1 MAGATNGDFR
11 ERRQLAGFFRM
22 KRVLVTGPSGFI
34 GTHCMRRLAEEDCE
48 IHAVNRSG
56 RGEPG
61 AGITWH
67 AADLRDVNA
76 VLPLIAKI
84 QPTHLLH
91 AAWVATP
98 RFYSQS
104 PENVAWLQSTI
115 ALAEAF
121 GTHGGARFIGI
132 GSSAEY
138 DPGERPC
145 VEDATP
151 IRPATIYG
159 KCKAACWLAV
169 QAAAKLHGFS
179 AAWGRLF
186 LPYGPGDPP
195 QRLIPS
201 VLAALRAGRPVETT
215 QGTQQ
220 RDFIYAADAADLLV
234 RLLLSEEPGA
244 FNVGTGRA
252 TTVRSVVEYLASRCD
267 RPDLPQFGAIPLA
280 PGEPAILV
288 ADMSKVRERLSWSP
302 QTEID
307 RGLDRVLGCAE
318 RA

>member
-1 MAGATNGDFR
+1 MAERTDDHVRKRR
-11 ERRQLAGFFRM
+11 ELAGFFRM

-34 GTHCMRRLAEEDCE
+34 GTHCLRRLAREDCE

-56 RGEPG
+56 RGDLS
-61 AGITWH
+61 AGVTWH
-67 AADLRDVNA
+67 AADLRDANA
-76 VLPLIAKI
+76 VLPLIAKVR
-84 QPTHLLH
+84 PTHLLH
-91 AAWVATP
+91 GAWIATP
-98 RFYSQS
+98 RLYGHS

-115 ALAEAF
+115 ALADAF
-121 GTHGGARFIGI
+121 GAHGGARFVGI

-159 KCKAACWLAV
+159 KCKAASWLAV
-169 QAAAKLHGFS
+169 QAAAQQHGFS

-201 VLAALRAGRPVETT
+201 ALAALRAGQPVQTT
-215 QGTQQ
+215 LGTQQ
-220 RDFIYAADAADLLV
+220 RDFIYAPDAADLLV
-234 RLLLSEEPGA
+234 RLLLAEEAGA

-252 TTVRSVVEYLASRCD
+252 TTVRSVVEYLAARCGQ
-267 RPDLPQFGAIPLA
+267 PDLPQFGAVSLA
-280 PGEPAILV
+280 PAEPAVLV
-288 ADMSKVRERLSWSP
+288 ADMNKARERLSWSP
-302 QTEID
+302 QTDIHQ
-307 RGLDRVLGCAE
+307 GLDCLLGCV
-318 RA
+318 